1 MSAIQQ
7 AFLAVGLKGGIA
19 CPYCSQKAELVR
31 GAAIYPH
38 RPDLHQQRFWLC
50 ARCDAYVGCH
60 KPNRRLGLDGT
71 EPLGRLANAELRR
84 AKSAAHGCFDWI
96 WRDRHKTRSEAY
108 AWLASKLGIPFERC
122 HIGEF
127 DVPMCRRVVEV
138 CEGFRKS
145 MLVTFQK

>member
-1 MSAIQQ
+1 MSAMRLAFQ
-7 AFLAVGLKGGIA
+7 AAGVSGGIT
-19 CPYCSQKAELVR
+19 CPYCLQKARLVD
-31 GAAIYPH
+31 GAVIYPH
-38 RPDLHQQRFWLC
+38 RQDLRQHRFWQC

-60 KPNRRLGLDGT
+60 KPNRHLRLDGT

-96 WRDRHKTRSEAY
+96 WQDRHKTCSEAY
-108 AWLASKLGIPFERC
+108 AWLASKLDIPVERC

-127 DVPMCRRVVEV
+127 DVPTCRRVVEV